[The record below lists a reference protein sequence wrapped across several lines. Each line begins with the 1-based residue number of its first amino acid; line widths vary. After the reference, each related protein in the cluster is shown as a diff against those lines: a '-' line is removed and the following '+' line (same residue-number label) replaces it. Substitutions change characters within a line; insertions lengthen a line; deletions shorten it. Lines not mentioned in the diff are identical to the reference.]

1 MDGVFLAVV
10 NPATRILSVPDH
22 ELNHVIQDGV
32 PLDKQ
37 LEHFWKTESHG
48 LEKVESKP
56 MSVEDQLAE
65 KIIESTISKMDGHYQ
80 IGLLWK
86 EENPRLPC
94 NQVVAEARLNH
105 LKKRLL
111 QDSDLNKRYRGV
123 IEGYV
128 AKGYARKLTTEEASS
143 KSAIT
148 WYLPHHPVINPNK
161 PGKLRVVFDAAAKY
175 QETSLN
181 EHLLQDPDFT
191 NDWVGVLIRFR
202 QDRIAFAADI
212 EAMFHQTRVI
222 SKDTDAL
229 RFLWWSNSIEDAPE
243 EYQMLVHI
251 FGATSS
257 PCCASK
263 VLRQTA
269 DDNEGKFDQE
279 VTRTLRRNFLR

>member
-1 MDGVFLAVV
+1 
-10 NPATRILSVPDH
+10 
-22 ELNHVIQDGV
+22 
-32 PLDKQ
+32 
-37 LEHFWKTESHG
+37 
-48 LEKVESKP
+48 

-65 KIIESTISKMDGHYQ
+65 KTIESMISKMDGHYQ

-94 NQVVAEARLNH
+94 NRVVAEARLNH

-111 QDSDLNKRYRGV
+111 QDPDFNKRYRAV
-123 IEGYV
+123 IEEYV
-128 AKGYARKLTTEEASS
+128 AKRYARKLTTKEASS
-143 KSAIT
+143 KKCYNVVSSSSPRNQSV
-148 WYLPHHPVINPNK
+148 YK

-181 EHLLQDPDFT
+181 EQFLQGPDFT
-191 NDWVGVLIRFR
+191 NDLVGVLIRFR
-202 QDRIAFAADI
+202 QDRIAFAADM

-263 VLRQTA
+263 ALRQTA
-269 DDNEGKFDQE
+269 DDNEGKFD
-279 VTRTLRRNFLR
+279 